1 MNSWPYIS
9 ELDEA
14 WERINA
20 MGGDFDPG
28 ADFAYGFSSAV
39 ESALAIIEE
48 LGGKDPAPA
57 RAKIEESKAK
67 AMAIY
72 DSTIAAL
79 R

>member
-1 MNSWPYIS
+1 MNQWPHIS

-20 MGGDFDPG
+20 LGGTGARNDFDSG
-28 ADFAYGFSSAV
+28 VIHAV
-39 ESALAIIEE
+39 GQALLIIEE

-57 RAKIEESKAK
+57 RARVKEL
-67 AMAIY
+67 MAIH
-72 DSTIAAL
+72 DRTIAAL